1 MRASGAVYVG
11 VLTVTLEFPGV
22 RSLKEKRAQVK
33 PLTERL
39 KTRFAVTVARLDG
52 LDAHDWERVGVATIS
67 ADRDW
72 VERTLASALSFVIA
86 RGLAVRESDIS
97 VERWDEATFD
107 D

>member
-1 MRASGAVYVG
+1 MRAIGATYVG
-11 VLTVTLEFPGV
+11 VLMLTLDFPGV

-33 PLTERL
+33 PVTERL

-86 RGLAVRESDIS
+86 RGMSVRESEIT
-97 VERWDEATFD
+97 VERWDDPAGAD
-107 D
+107 